1 MGVAGQKARVSLI
14 WLVYTHTISPFVVY
28 LSHIFTVYSLLMF
41 LYIKLQF
48 TVSSQFIFYVQYLA
62 IFLLDYMV
70 F

>member
-14 WLVYTHTISPFVVY
+14 WLVYTHTIPPFVVY
-28 LSHIFTVYSLLMF
+28 LSITL
-41 LYIKLQF
+41 LYIKLRF

>member
-1 MGVAGQKARVSLI
+1 
-14 WLVYTHTISPFVVY
+14 
-28 LSHIFTVYSLLMF
+28 MF
-41 LYIKLQF
+41 LYIKLRF